1 MIESLIKFG
10 GDLLGAKIGADANEK
25 NVAATNA
32 TNLQLA
38 RENTAFQER
47 MANTAHQREM
57 ADLKAAGLNP
67 ILAAAKTGA
76 AAPAGSVAQMQAAN
90 TGGILSEGIRGAAA
104 NAQASMQLEKQMANL
119 DADTAN
125 KVTEGLNKLQ
135 QNSLLQEQTK
145 SQRLTNAQ
153 AEQIN
158 PQLVKRAGYET
169 EKSRLATAKEAA
181 ELPFVQQRSKI
192 NQENALYDKRVEQ
205 VGDLLGNVTSA
216 LNLSNLFKTR
226 PGTIHHENQNLRRN
240 GPRGIRVK

>member
-1 MIESLIKFG
+1 MLDALIKFG
-10 GDLLGAKIGADANEK
+10 GDLLGAKMGADSNEK

-38 RENTAFQER
+38 RENTQFQER

-76 AAPAGSVAQMQAAN
+76 AAPAGSVATMQASN
-90 TGGILSEGIRGAAA
+90 TGNIISEGIRGATSTALQAA
-104 NAQASMQLEKQMANL
+104 QMEKTFANL

-125 KVTEGLNKLQ
+125 KVTEGLNKLE
-135 QNSLLQEQTK
+135 QNKLLQEQTK

-153 AEQIN
+153 AEMVN
-158 PQLVKRAGYET
+158 PEIVKQAGYTTEVKR
-169 EKSRLATAKEAA
+169 LAAAKEAA
-181 ELPFVQQRSKI
+181 ELPYVEQRSKI
-192 NQENALYDKRVEQ
+192 NQENAVYDKRIEQ
-205 VGDLLGNVTSA
+205 VSDAIGAVTSA

-226 PGTIHHENQNLRRN
+226 PGTIHHENQQLGRN
-240 GPRGIRVK
+240 KQRGIRVK